1 MSDDIVWRLHHQAF
15 LNAVGPFKDMLI
27 EAADEIIRLRAE
39 LEKITKLGDVIAGE
53 ASWVAREA
61 LRKK

>member
-39 LEKITKLGDVIAGE
+39 LEK
-53 ASWVAREA
+53 A